1 MDTCVPSRSALI
13 EASAIR
19 VSEEEQTMAINE
31 AALNALLGK
40 MVTELGAA
48 YTGASVILGDQL
60 GLYKSLAAS
69 GPSTPA
75 QLAERTGTAERYVR
89 EWLSNQAASGYIE
102 YDAGSGTF
110 HVTPEQA
117 MVFADPNSP
126 VILTGGFYSLQA
138 IYESVPRMAE
148 AFRTGKGLGWGDH
161 CNCLFCGTEKF
172 FGPGYRANL
181 VSGWLPQL
189 DGVVAKLQAG
199 GKVADVGC
207 GHGISTILMA
217 QAFPNSH
224 FFGFDY
230 HQGSIDRARELAN
243 EAGVPNITFDVA
255 KAKEYPGTNYD
266 LVTFF
271 DCLHDM
277 GDPVGA
283 AAHVRETLNANGSW
297 MIVEPMAHDDLKDNL
312 NPVGRIYY
320 AASTVICVPSSL
332 SQEVG
337 LGLGAQAGEKRLR
350 EVVTKGGFSHFRR
363 ATETPFN
370 MILEARP

>member
-1 MDTCVPSRSALI
+1 
-13 EASAIR
+13 
-19 VSEEEQTMAINE
+19 MAINE
-31 AALNALLGK
+31 AKLNELLGK

-48 YTGASVILGDQL
+48 YVGASVILGDQL
-60 GLYKSLAAS
+60 GLYRELAA
-69 GPSTPA
+69 GGALTPA

-89 EWLSNQAASGYIE
+89 EWLAGQAASGYID
-102 YDAGSGTF
+102 YDPTARTF
-110 HVTPEQA
+110 SLSPEQA
-117 MVFADPNSP
+117 MVFAQADSP

-148 AFRTGKGLGWGDH
+148 AFRSGKGLGWGEH
-161 CNCLFCGTEKF
+161 CNCLFCGTERF

-181 VSGWLPQL
+181 VSAWLPAL
-189 DGVVAKLQAG
+189 DGVVARLQAG

-207 GHGISTILMA
+207 GHGISTIVMA
-217 QAFPNSH
+217 QAFPNTH

-230 HQGSIDRARELAN
+230 HQGSIDRARALATEESVAN
-243 EAGVPNITFDVA
+243 VTFDVA
-255 KAKEYPGTNYD
+255 TAKGYPGTNYD

-283 AAHVRETLNANGSW
+283 SAHVRETLSANGAW
-297 MIVEPMAHDDLKDNL
+297 MIVEPNAQDDLAGNL

-337 LGLGAQAGEKRLR
+337 LGLGAQAGESRLR
-350 EVVTKGGFSHFRR
+350 EVVTQGGFTRFRR

-370 MILEARP
+370 MVLEARL

>member
-1 MDTCVPSRSALI
+1 MT
-13 EASAIR
+13 
-19 VSEEEQTMAINE
+19 INE

-48 YTGASVILGDQL
+48 YVGASVILGDQL
-60 GLYKSLAAS
+60 GLYRALVTD
-69 GPSTPA
+69 GPSTSV

-89 EWLSNQAASGYIE
+89 EWLANQAASGYIE
-102 YDAGSGTF
+102 YDAATGAF
-110 HVTPEQA
+110 HLTPEQA
-117 MVFADPNSP
+117 MVFADPDSP
-126 VILTGGFYSLQA
+126 VIMSGGFYSLQA

-181 VSGWLPQL
+181 IANWLPQL

-217 QAFPNSH
+217 QAFPNTH

-230 HQGSIDRARELAN
+230 HQASIDRARELAN
-243 EAGVPNITFDVA
+243 DAGVANITFEVA
-255 KAKEYPGTNYD
+255 RAKEYPGKNYD

-283 AAHVRETLNANGSW
+283 AAHVRETLHANGSW
-297 MIVEPMAHDDLKDNL
+297 MIVEPMAQDDLSGNL

-350 EVVTKGGFSHFRR
+350 EVVTRGGFSRFRR

-370 MILEARP
+370 IILEARP